1 MIRDNDYPV
10 AVHYLLF
17 FQFVLHASIYRQAFL
32 GSQTDYKSRPDCNAK
47 RSSQFTLSFFGSW
60 QFEMGIGRI
69 LKQQHVRHLD
79 RASAKRRMVTLQLTN
94 ESTRT

>member
-47 RSSQFTLSFFGSW
+47 RSSQFTLGFFWFLAVRDGDWKNIEATARAPSG
-60 QFEMGIGRI
+60 QGIRETEDGDVAAY
-69 LKQQHVRHLD
+69 Q
-79 RASAKRRMVTLQLTN
+79 
-94 ESTRT
+94 